1 MSAIDPAKTPSPY
14 AVVHLVVQEAT
25 KPLIESQVVDHM
37 NWQASAPGSAT
48 PAKVIVV
55 LLEPLRTAIRPR
67 LTRHIRKL
75 RQRAPNIAVTLW
87 PYVGRLGLSKNA
99 RLLAGRLR
107 RLTGGSRV
115 VFHCRN
121 ESATEWGLALRNFV
135 ENSAVV
141 ADIRGP
147 WAEERLFER
156 QRNHHPDRPS
166 ALSIDYE
173 QSIARLRR
181 LTADTS
187 LAMTV
192 SQGMIEWLA
201 DKGIRS
207 EGVVYVPCCVQ
218 RVTFDSAQRA
228 AARHRLRL
236 DRKTVFVYLGSVDA
250 RQYLVPEVIPFVR
263 EAMRQRDDVHLLA
276 ITPNIQN
283 LRALLAAEGIPNERA
298 TICSAPQRDVAPLL
312 AAGDAG
318 LIMVRH
324 GPLASLVQPVKF
336 AEYLAAGLP
345 VVVSR
350 SARCV
355 ASLVSQY
362 GAGLV
367 VDVPSDRPGE
377 LSQTVQR
384 TLECMSASAPEMR
397 ANAIRL
403 CTDEL
408 LWSAHT
414 DVVRQSYI
422 RALESTGPDL
432 ARS

>member
-37 NWQASAPGSAT
+37 DWQASAPGWAA

-55 LLEPLRTAIRPR
+55 LLEPLRVAMKPR
-67 LTRHIRKL
+67 LTRHIQKL
-75 RQRAPNIAVTLW
+75 RQRAPSTTVTLW
-87 PYVGRLGLSKNA
+87 PYVGRLGLSRNA
-99 RLLAGRLR
+99 RLLAGRVR
-107 RLTGGSRV
+107 RLTRGSRV

-121 ESATEWGLALRNFV
+121 ESATEWGLELRKYV
-135 ENSAVV
+135 KDSAVV

-156 QRNHHPDRPS
+156 QHGHASYRDS
-166 ALSIDYE
+166 SLGTDYE
-173 QSIARLRR
+173 RSIVRLRR

-192 SQGMIEWLA
+192 SQGMIEWLS
-201 DKGIRS
+201 DKGVEP
-207 EGVVYVPCCVQ
+207 EGVVYVPCCIRQ
-218 RVTFDSAQRA
+218 ITFDNAQRA
-228 AARHRLRL
+228 AVRQRLGL

-263 EAMRQRDDVHLLA
+263 EAMRQDDDVHLLA
-276 ITPNIQN
+276 ITPNAQN
-283 LRALLAAEGIPNERA
+283 LRALLVAEGIPNERVR
-298 TICSAPQRDVAPLL
+298 ICSAPQRDVAPLL

-318 LIMVRH
+318 LIMARH

-355 ASLVSQY
+355 AALVSQY

-377 LSQTVQR
+377 LTQTVRR
-384 TLECMSASAPEMR
+384 TLECMSAAASEMR

-414 DVVRQSYI
+414 DVVRRSYV
-422 RALESTGPDL
+422 RALESTAP
-432 ARS
+432 AQSRS